1 MQGRSTEARDVLLSL
16 KTDEKK
22 LRLGD
27 KVALTATWGLLHFW
41 ENHLVAGIES
51 YQRAETLA
59 SDSLQKDLLA
69 IDFLAM
75 ADAKDQNHPAV
86 VFDLVALRECECI
99 PSFAITNDEIHH

>member
-1 MQGRSTEARDVLLSL
+1 MPP
-16 KTDEKK
+16 
-22 LRLGD
+22 
-27 KVALTATWGLLHFW
+27 TAAWGLLHFW

-75 ADAKDQNHPAV
+75 ADAKDQNALGNASAFLASPLLTTRFITDPRPATPQGTP
-86 VFDLVALRECECI
+86 L
-99 PSFAITNDEIHH
+99 